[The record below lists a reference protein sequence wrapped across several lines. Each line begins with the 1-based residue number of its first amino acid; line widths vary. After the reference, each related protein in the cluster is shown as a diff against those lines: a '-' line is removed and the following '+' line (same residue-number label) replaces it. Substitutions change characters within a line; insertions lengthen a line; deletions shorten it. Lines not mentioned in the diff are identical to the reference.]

1 MIVKKTKQLGNFKRG
16 INLYVPRRSSS
27 APAGIPTATTTIIN
41 ISVPSYEGFYS
52 NFQKS
57 LAGNWEGPSLQS
69 ALIFTGTRWE
79 INYLGD
85 VFSLNTLASQTV
97 NFIPQ
102 TNWSVPTT
110 ITVVA

>member
-1 MIVKKTKQLGNFKRG
+1 MPRLSLGLGVQNIRKVG
-16 INLYVPRRSSS
+16 GA
-27 APAGIPTATTTIIN
+27 APSGIPTATTTIVN
-41 ISVPSYEGFYS
+41 ISVPSYGGFS
-52 NFQKS
+52 GNFEKGEQS
-57 LAGNWEGPSLQS
+57 SWGGPDGDSS
-69 ALIFTGTRWE
+69 LIFTGTRWE

>member
-1 MIVKKTKQLGNFKRG
+1 MARYGYGISVSGSRTAIVA
-16 INLYVPRRSSS
+16 SA
-27 APAGIPTATTTIIN
+27 APAPSGIPTATTTIVN
-41 ISVPSYEGFYS
+41 ISVPSYGGFS
-52 NFQKS
+52 GNFQKFVTDS
-57 LAGNWEGPSLQS
+57 WEGPDGES

-85 VFSLNTLASQTV
+85 VFSFNTLASQTV